1 MEVTIEQATKLTHQL
16 LSYDLL
22 HYQTLDDYLNAILQK
37 RTRFIPQKIVIEHAA
52 FELDSPKLV
61 QLINAFAN
69 LSYKLRYALTQAVD
83 FALVPD
89 GASALPQ
96 VAYDLILDFKFGTY
110 LQMLLLSA
118 TDDEVNENVQT
129 ILTLR
134 HNFKTIVGDD
144 DVAVSVNQAAKAETP
159 AATPDSA
166 VKTVANTAVQAA
178 VKTVA
183 AETANNS
190 EVTDNEQSAADTTE
204 NTGSANS
211 SAPADNKQ
219 AVDNNEQTNA
229 VADDLA
235 DDDHLFDFVDKDN
248 NDLAESDSP
257 KALTQTDNA
266 SDGKTDSQPES
277 TTNSAPV
284 NKPHN
289 DLLEEIEHNYDGEGV
304 ESETDTQNQLD
315 FNDLLQTVTDI
326 LRPYVRQTQANP
338 NPDIVNIPAQTAQ
351 SAQPAVTTS
360 SVAIK
365 HDPFDGFF
373 EQQDALVKKAL
384 TTSDLSS

>member
-1 MEVTIEQATKLTHQL
+1 MEVTIEQATQLTHQL

-52 FELDSPKLV
+52 FALDSPKLV
-61 QLINAFAN
+61 QLINAFAS

-144 DVAVSVNQAAKAETP
+144 DVAVSVNQAVKAENP
-159 AATPDSA
+159 AATQD
-166 VKTVANTAVQAA
+166 AA
-178 VKTVA
+178 PA
-183 AETANNS
+183 APETANNS
-190 EVTDNEQSAADTTE
+190 EVTENEQATDTTE
-204 NTGSANS
+204 NTDSANS
-211 SAPADNKQ
+211 SVPADNEQ
-219 AVDNNEQTNA
+219 SVAENEQTNA
-229 VADDLA
+229 AAADPA

-257 KALTQTDNA
+257 KALTQTDNTR
-266 SDGKTDSQPES
+266 DGKTDSQSES
-277 TTNSAPV
+277 TTNSASV

-289 DLLEEIEHNYDGEGV
+289 DLLEEIKHNYDGEGV

-315 FNDLLQTVTDI
+315 FNDLLQTVTNI
-326 LRPYVRQTQANP
+326 LRPYVKQTQASP
-338 NPDIVNIPAQTAQ
+338 NSDTVNIPAQTAQ
-351 SAQPAVTTS
+351 SVAPAMPIS
-360 SVAIK
+360 SVATK

-384 TTSDLSS
+384 ITSDLSS

>member
-1 MEVTIEQATKLTHQL
+1 MEVTIEQATQLTHQL

-61 QLINAFAN
+61 QLINAFAS

-144 DVAVSVNQAAKAETP
+144 DVAISVNQAVKAEDP
-159 AATPDSA
+159 AATQD
-166 VKTVANTAVQAA
+166 AA
-178 VKTVA
+178 PA
-183 AETANNS
+183 APETANNS
-190 EVTDNEQSAADTTE
+190 ETTENEKAADTTE
-204 NTGSANS
+204 NTDSANS
-211 SAPADNKQ
+211 LAPADNEQ
-219 AVDNNEQTNA
+219 SVNENEQTNA
-229 VADDLA
+229 AAADPA

-248 NDLAESDSP
+248 NDMAESDSP
-257 KALTQTDNA
+257 KALTQTDNTR
-266 SDGKTDSQPES
+266 DGKTDSQSES

-289 DLLEEIEHNYDGEGV
+289 DLLEEIKHNYDGEGV

-315 FNDLLQTVTDI
+315 FNDLLQTVTNI
-326 LRPYVRQTQANP
+326 LRPYVKQTQANP
-338 NPDIVNIPAQTAQ
+338 NSDTVNIPAETAQ
-351 SAQPAVTTS
+351 SVTPAMPTS
-360 SVAIK
+360 SVATK

-384 TTSDLSS
+384 VTSDLSS

>member
-37 RTRFIPQKIVIEHAA
+37 RTRFIPQKIVIEHVA

-129 ILTLR
+129 ILALR
-134 HNFKTIVGDD
+134 RNFKDIVGDD
-144 DVAVSVNQAAKAETP
+144 DVAVSVNQTAKTEAP
-159 AATPDSA
+159 AA
-166 VKTVANTAVQAA
+166 VQETAPAES
-178 VKTVA
+178 
-183 AETANNS
+183 ETANNS
-190 EVTDNEQSAADTTE
+190 ESTATETVTADTAE
-204 NTGSANS
+204 NAVSPTS
-211 SAPADNKQ
+211 SAPA
-219 AVDNNEQTNA
+219 ANEQTTA
-229 VADDLA
+229 AADPDPT

-257 KALTQTDNA
+257 KALTQTDSA
-266 SDGKTDSQPES
+266 SDDKANSQSES
-277 TTNSAPV
+277 TTNSSPV

-289 DLLEEIEHNYDGEGV
+289 ALLEEIKHNYDGEGV
-304 ESETDTQNQLD
+304 ETETDTQNQLD
-315 FNDLLQTVTDI
+315 FNDLLHTVTKI
-326 LRPYVRQTQANP
+326 LQPYVKQTQASP
-338 NPDIVNIPAQTAQ
+338 NSDTVNIPAQTAQ
-351 SAQPAVTTS
+351 PAAPAVTTS
-360 SVAIK
+360 SVAVK

-373 EQQDALVKKAL
+373 EEQDALVKAAL

>member
-52 FELDSPKLV
+52 FELDSPKLG

-129 ILTLR
+129 ILALR
-134 HNFKTIVGDD
+134 HNFKDIVGDNE
-144 DVAVSVNQAAKAETP
+144 VAVSVNQTAKTEAP
-159 AATPDSA
+159 AATP
-166 VKTVANTAVQAA
+166 
-178 VKTVA
+178 
-183 AETANNS
+183 ETAPAESETVNNS
-190 EVTDNEQSAADTTE
+190 EQTETVATDTAD
-204 NTGSANS
+204 NAVSPS
-211 SAPADNKQ
+211 SAVPA
-219 AVDNNEQTNA
+219 ANEQTNVSEQTNA
-229 VADDLA
+229 AADTNPT

-257 KALTQTDNA
+257 KALTQTDNS
-266 SDGKTDSQPES
+266 SDGKTNSQSES
-277 TTNSAPV
+277 TTNSSSV

-289 DLLEEIEHNYDGEGV
+289 ELLEEIKHNYDGEGV
-304 ESETDTQNQLD
+304 ESEADTQNQLD
-315 FNDLLQTVTDI
+315 FNDLLQTVTKI
-326 LRPYVRQTQANP
+326 LRPYVKQTQASP
-338 NPDIVNIPAQTAQ
+338 NSDTVNIPAQTAQ
-351 SAQPAVTTS
+351 PAAPAVTTS
-360 SVAIK
+360 SVAVK

-373 EQQDALVKKAL
+373 EEQDALVKQAL

>member
-52 FELDSPKLV
+52 FELDSPKLA

-159 AATPDSA
+159 AATQD
-166 VKTVANTAVQAA
+166 
-178 VKTVA
+178 
-183 AETANNS
+183 
-190 EVTDNEQSAADTTE
+190 
-204 NTGSANS
+204 
-211 SAPADNKQ
+211 SAPAAPETVNHSESATTDNTATTDSTATTDNTAITEPADSNTESEAPVDNKQ
-219 AVDNNEQTNA
+219 AVNDNEQTDT
-229 VADDLA
+229 VADTDLV

-315 FNDLLQTVTDI
+315 FNDLLQTVTNI
-326 LRPYVRQTQANP
+326 LRPYVKQTQANP
-338 NPDIVNIPAQTAQ
+338 NSDIVNIPAQTAQ

>member
-159 AATPDSA
+159 AATQDSA
-166 VKTVANTAVQAA
+166 PAA
-178 VKTVA
+178 P
-183 AETANNS
+183 ETANNS
-190 EVTDNEQSAADTTE
+190 ETTENEKAADTTE
-204 NTGSANS
+204 NAGSANS
-211 SAPADNKQ
+211 SAPADNEQ
-219 AVDNNEQTNA
+219 SVDNNEQTNA
-229 VADDLA
+229 VADADPVDDLA

-315 FNDLLQTVTDI
+315 FNDLLQTVTNI
-326 LRPYVRQTQANP
+326 LRPYVKQTQANP
-338 NPDIVNIPAQTAQ
+338 NSDIVNIPAQTAQ

>member
-52 FELDSPKLV
+52 FELDSPKLA

-134 HNFKTIVGDD
+134 HNFKAIVGDD

-159 AATPDSA
+159 TATQDS
-166 VKTVANTAVQAA
+166 T

-204 NTGSANS
+204 NAGSANS
-211 SAPADNKQ
+211 SVTADNEQ
-219 AVDNNEQTNA
+219 SVNDNEQTNA

-257 KALTQTDNA
+257 KVLTQTDNA
-266 SDGKTDSQPES
+266 SDDKTDSQPES

-284 NKPHN
+284 KKPHN

-315 FNDLLQTVTDI
+315 FNDLLQTVTNI
-326 LRPYVRQTQANP
+326 LRPYVKQTQASP
-338 NPDIVNIPAQTAQ
+338 NSDIVNIPAQTAQ

-384 TTSDLSS
+384 VTSDLSS

>member
-159 AATPDSA
+159 AATQD
-166 VKTVANTAVQAA
+166 AA
-178 VKTVA
+178 PA
-183 AETANNS
+183 APETANNS

-204 NTGSANS
+204 NAGSANS
-211 SAPADNKQ
+211 SAPADNEQ
-219 AVDNNEQTNA
+219 SVDNNEQTNA

-284 NKPHN
+284 KKPHN

-315 FNDLLQTVTDI
+315 FNDLLQTVTNI
-326 LRPYVRQTQANP
+326 LRPYVKQTQANP
-338 NPDIVNIPAQTAQ
+338 NSDIVNIPAQTAQ

>member
-1 MEVTIEQATKLTHQL
+1 MEVTIEQATQLTHQL

-61 QLINAFAN
+61 QLINAFAS

-144 DVAVSVNQAAKAETP
+144 DVAISVNQAVKAENP
-159 AATPDSA
+159 AATQDAASA
-166 VKTVANTAVQAA
+166 AP
-178 VKTVA
+178 
-183 AETANNS
+183 ETANNS
-190 EVTDNEQSAADTTE
+190 ETTENEKAADTTE
-204 NTGSANS
+204 NTDSANS
-211 SAPADNKQ
+211 SAPADNEQ
-219 AVDNNEQTNA
+219 SVNENEQTNA
-229 VADDLA
+229 AADDPT

-257 KALTQTDNA
+257 KVLTQTDNTR
-266 SDGKTDSQPES
+266 DGKTDSQSES

-289 DLLEEIEHNYDGEGV
+289 DLLEEIKHNYDGEGV

-315 FNDLLQTVTDI
+315 FNDLLQTVTNI
-326 LRPYVRQTQANP
+326 LRPYVKQTQANP
-338 NPDIVNIPAQTAQ
+338 NSDTVNIPAQTAQ
-351 SAQPAVTTS
+351 SVAPAMTTS
-360 SVAIK
+360 SVATK

-384 TTSDLSS
+384 VTSDLSS